1 MGSSRGESYHT
12 SKTVERGAVLA
23 TDLYARLTYDEY
35 KALEEQLKSFE
46 ELETTHSSTP
56 AEYYHKSIRLNI
68 GDITLE
74 IHGPLVKP

>member
-1 MGSSRGESYHT
+1 MGFTGEGYNT
-12 SKTVERGAVLA
+12 SKTVERRGAVLA

-46 ELETTHSSTP
+46 KLETTHSSVP